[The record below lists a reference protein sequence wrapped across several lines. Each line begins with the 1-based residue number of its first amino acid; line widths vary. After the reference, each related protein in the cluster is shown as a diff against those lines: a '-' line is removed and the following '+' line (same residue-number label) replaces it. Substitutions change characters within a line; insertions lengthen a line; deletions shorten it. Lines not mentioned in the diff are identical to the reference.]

1 MNQIRQNNCEYVRPN
16 ITIEVI
22 SVINN
27 CTAKIYYVYNYK
39 GISFRL
45 FSSKKHLEGFLDNLS
60 LEYHHFEKE
69 DELDNYLN
77 QLKLS

>member
-27 CTAKIYYVYNYK
+27 CTEKVYYVYNYK
-39 GISFRL
+39 GTSFRL
-45 FSSKKHLEGFLDNLS
+45 FSSKKHLKGFFDNL
-60 LEYHHFEKE
+60 LFEDHHFEKE
-69 DELDNYLN
+69 EELDLYLN
-77 QLKLS
+77 QLNLS